1 MEVQNKPVIEVC
13 ELSHRYLVDTP
24 LEVQSLRS
32 VHFTL
37 YSDEIV
43 GIVGPT
49 GSGKSTLL
57 CHLNG
62 LIRPQEGDVRVF
74 GVSLADSRADVRMI
88 RRRIGMLF
96 QNPEQQ
102 LFERFAGDDVAFGP
116 RNFKLSSEEVRER
129 VRSAMEMVGLPFSYK
144 DRLTA
149 DLSLG
154 EKRRLALAG
163 VFALEPEILVLDEP
177 TASLDPEGRMRV
189 LEVLRGWRRE
199 PGRSL
204 VVVSHNMED
213 IAELADRT
221 YVISGGEMVFSGMTG
236 EFFADREFLL
246 GQGLALTVPLQV
258 LHMLSEHGIPI
269 GRGNASARDVAEEIG
284 GMLHGSTH

>member
-1 MEVQNKPVIEVC
+1 MHKSSVIEVRG
-13 ELSHRYLVDTP
+13 LSHRYLAGTP
-24 LEVQSLRS
+24 LEVQSLRD

-37 YSDEIV
+37 CTNENV

-57 CHLNG
+57 YHLNG
-62 LIRPQEGDVRVF
+62 LIRPQEGDVRVY
-74 GVSLADSRADVRMI
+74 GVSLADSRVDVRMI
-88 RRRIGMLF
+88 RKRIGMLF

-116 RNFKLSSEEVRER
+116 RNFNLTGEEVRER
-129 VRSAMEMVGLPFSYK
+129 VRRAMDMVGLPFSYK

-177 TASLDPEGRMRV
+177 TASLDPEGRKQV
-189 LEVLRGWRRE
+189 LEVLRKWRRK
-199 PGRSL
+199 PGHSL
-204 VVVSHNMED
+204 VVVSHTMED

-221 YVISGGEMVFSGMTG
+221 YLLSGGEMVYSGMTG
-236 EFFADREFLL
+236 ELFKDREFLL
-246 GQGLALTVPLQV
+246 GQGLSLTVPLQV
-258 LHMLSEHGIPI
+258 LHMLSEHGMPL
-269 GRGNASARDVAEEIG
+269 GRGSLSARDVAEEIG
-284 GMLHGSTH
+284 GMLHGSSL

>member
-1 MEVQNKPVIEVC
+1 VQKNPVIEVR
-13 ELSHRYLVDTP
+13 ELSHRYLADTP

-37 YSDEIV
+37 YANENV

-57 CHLNG
+57 YHLNG
-62 LIRPQEGDVRVF
+62 LIRPQEGDVRVY
-74 GVSLADSRADVRMI
+74 GVSLSDSKADVRMI
-88 RRRIGMLF
+88 RKRIGMLF

-116 RNFKLSSEEVRER
+116 RNFNLPREEVRER
-129 VRSAMEMVGLPFSYK
+129 VRRAMEMVGLPFSCK

-213 IAELADRT
+213 IAELADRI
-221 YVISGGEMVFSGMTG
+221 YLLSGGKMVYSGMTG
-236 EFFADREFLL
+236 ELFADREFLVR
-246 GQGLALTVPLQV
+246 QGLALTVPLQV
-258 LHMLSEHGIPI
+258 LHMLSEHGILL
-269 GRGNASARDVAEEIG
+269 GRGSLSARDVAEEIG
-284 GMLHGSTH
+284 GMLHGSAH

>member
-1 MEVQNKPVIEVC
+1 MQKKPVIEVRK
-13 ELSHRYLVDTP
+13 LTHRYLAGTP
-24 LEVQSLRS
+24 LEVQSLRGID
-32 VHFTL
+32 FTL
-37 YSDEIV
+37 YTDEIV

-74 GVSLADSRADVRMI
+74 GVSLADSRADMRMI
-88 RRRIGMLF
+88 RKRIGMLF

-116 RNFKLSSEEVRER
+116 RNYDLSKEEVREA
-129 VRSAMEMVGLPFSYK
+129 VRRAMEMVGLPFSYK

-163 VFALEPEILVLDEP
+163 VFALDPEILVLDEP
-177 TASLDPEGRMRV
+177 TASLDPEGRRQV
-189 LEVLRGWRRE
+189 LGVLKGWRRE

-204 VVVSHNMED
+204 IVVSHNMED

-221 YVISGGEMVFSGMTG
+221 YLLSDGEVVYSGVTG
-236 EFFADREFLL
+236 KLFADRELL
-246 GQGLALTVPLQV
+246 LRQGLALTVPLQV
-258 LHMLSEHGIPI
+258 VHRLSQNGISL
-269 GRGNASARDVAEEIG
+269 GKGNVSARGVAEEIG
-284 GMLHGSTH
+284 SVLHGSAQ

>member
-1 MEVQNKPVIEVC
+1 MQKKPVIEVRK
-13 ELSHRYLVDTP
+13 LTHRYLAGTP
-24 LEVQSLRS
+24 LEVQSLRGID
-32 VHFTL
+32 FTL
-37 YSDEIV
+37 YTDEIV

-74 GVSLADSRADVRMI
+74 GVSLADSRADMRMI
-88 RRRIGMLF
+88 RKRIGMLF

-116 RNFKLSSEEVRER
+116 RNYDLSKEEVREA
-129 VRSAMEMVGLPFSYK
+129 VRRAMEMVGLPFSYK

-163 VFALEPEILVLDEP
+163 VFALDPEILVLDEP
-177 TASLDPEGRMRV
+177 TASLDPEGRRQV
-189 LEVLRGWRRE
+189 LEVLKGWRRR

-204 VVVSHNMED
+204 IVVSHNMED

-221 YVISGGEMVFSGMTG
+221 YLLSDGEVVYSGVTG
-236 EFFADREFLL
+236 KLFADRELL
-246 GQGLALTVPLQV
+246 LRQGLALTVPLQV
-258 LHMLSEHGIPI
+258 VHRLSQNGISL
-269 GRGNASARDVAEEIG
+269 GKGNVSARGVAEEIG
-284 GMLHGSTH
+284 SVLHGSAQ

>member
-1 MEVQNKPVIEVC
+1 VQKNPVIEVH
-13 ELSHRYLVDTP
+13 ELSHRYLADTP
-24 LEVQSLRS
+24 LEVESLRS

-37 YSDEIV
+37 YANENV

-57 CHLNG
+57 YHLNG
-62 LIRPQEGDVRVF
+62 LIRPQEGDVRVY
-74 GVSLADSRADVRMI
+74 GVSLADSRVDVRMI
-88 RRRIGMLF
+88 RKRIGMLF

-116 RNFKLSSEEVRER
+116 RNFNLPREEVRER
-129 VRSAMEMVGLPFSYK
+129 VRRAMEMVGLPFSYK

-189 LEVLRGWRRE
+189 LEVLRRWRRE

-204 VVVSHNMED
+204 VVVSHTMED

-221 YVISGGEMVFSGMTG
+221 YLLSGGEMVYSGMTV
-236 EFFADREFLL
+236 ELFADREFLV
-246 GQGLALTVPLQV
+246 GHGLALTVPLQV
-258 LHMLSEHGIPI
+258 LHMLSEYGIPF
-269 GRGNASARDVAEEIG
+269 GRGSLSARDVAEEIG
-284 GMLHGSTH
+284 GMLHGSAH